1 MRAAALFLAFA
12 LTAIVPVGVR
22 AEPMH
27 DLADGGRYQLMEVN
41 DKVVRLDTETGA
53 FDLCHMDAGAWSC
66 TVTRDQRAAL
76 EARIAEL
83 TRRIESLEATALET
97 NRTAQASATVSPAG
111 PDAPATA
118 SPATPGPIVV
128 EQLPPPAQAATQP
141 APQPMPA
148 APVAATTEFS
158 KVADIVPPVEVG
170 RSAGRPMVI
179 APAAPAPEKPGL
191 VERLGNLLPDLGW

>member
-1 MRAAALFLAFA
+1 MRAAALLLAFA

-53 FDLCHMDAGAWSC
+53 FELCRMEADAWSC

-83 TRRIESLEATALET
+83 TRRIEDLEATALET
-97 NRTAQASATVSPAG
+97 NRAARVS
-111 PDAPATA
+111 ATA
-118 SPATPGPIVV
+118 SPATPAPVVV
-128 EQLPPPAQAATQP
+128 EQLPLLAQAAPQS
-141 APQPMPA
+141 APQT
-148 APVAATTEFS
+148 APVTATTEFS

-170 RSAGRPMVI
+170 RSAGHPMVI
-179 APAAPAPEKPGL
+179 APAAPAPQKPGL
-191 VERLGNLLPDLGW
+191 VERLGNLLPNFGW

>member
-1 MRAAALFLAFA
+1 MRAAALLLAFA

-53 FDLCHMDAGAWSC
+53 FELCRMDAGAWSC

-83 TRRIESLEATALET
+83 TRRIEDLEATALET
-97 NRTAQASATVSPAG
+97 NRVARVS
-111 PDAPATA
+111 ATA
-118 SPATPGPIVV
+118 SPATPAPVVV
-128 EQLPPPAQAATQP
+128 EQLPLPAQAAPQP
-141 APQPMPA
+141 APATSA
-148 APVAATTEFS
+148 APVAATTEFG

-170 RSAGRPMVI
+170 RSAGHPMVI
-179 APAAPAPEKPGL
+179 APAAPAPQKPGL
-191 VERLGNLLPDLGW
+191 VERLGNLLPDFGW